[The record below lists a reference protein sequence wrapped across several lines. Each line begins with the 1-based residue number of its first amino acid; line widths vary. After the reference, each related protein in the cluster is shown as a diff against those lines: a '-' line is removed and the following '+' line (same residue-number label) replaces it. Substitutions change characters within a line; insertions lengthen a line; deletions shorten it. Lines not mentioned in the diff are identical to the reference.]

1 MLDLF
6 EVRVPIAELLIR
18 GTAIF
23 WFLFLLFRFV
33 IRRGIGAVGI
43 ADVLLLV
50 IVADAAQN
58 AMSGP
63 YTTITEGCILI
74 ATIVGWNVLLDWLA
88 FRLPSFRRFAQ
99 PHRLLLVDAGE
110 PQQRNLARQFITL
123 EELQSK
129 LRQQGIESL
138 ADVKKAYLE
147 GDGEVSVIRYP
158 SRSNGT
164 QGHTGARKRT
174 PGA

>member
-1 MLDLF
+1 VLDIF
-6 EVRVPIAELLIR
+6 EVRMPVAELLIR
-18 GTAIF
+18 GSAIF

-33 IRRGIGAVGI
+33 IRRDLGAVGI

-63 YTTITEGCILI
+63 YTTITEGFILI
-74 ATIVGWNVLLDWLA
+74 ATIVGWNLLLDWLA
-88 FRLPSFRRFAQ
+88 FRFQSFRRFAQ
-99 PHRLLLVDAGE
+99 PRRLPLVDDGE

-123 EELQSK
+123 EELQAK

-138 ADVKKAYLE
+138 TEVKKAYLE
-147 GDGEVSVIRYP
+147 GDGCVSVIRHP
-158 SRSNGT
+158 SPTNDDAP
-164 QGHTGARKRT
+164 TGAPRPT
-174 PGA
+174 PVN